1 MGFFDYSLTIKDRIV
16 SDFKATLY
24 MLIVSAIFAGL
35 LGLILGVIMVV
46 TDKDRILENKAV
58 YSILDKLTNLF
69 RAIPFVILLAL
80 IAPLTKV
87 IVGTRIGA
95 TAAIVP
101 LTFSTVP
108 FFARQVEQALAD
120 VDGGKV
126 EAAEAMGLS
135 PAEIIIRVY
144 LREGLPS
151 LIRASSITLISLL
164 GLTAMAGTVGA
175 GGIGDLAIA
184 MGYQRYKD
192 DVVIV
197 SVILILIIVYLIQ
210 GIANYLIRKT
220 SH

>member
-1 MGFFDYSLTIKDRIV
+1 MGFFDYSLSIKDRIV

-46 TDKDRILENKAV
+46 TDKDRILENKVV

>member
-1 MGFFDYSLTIKDRIV
+1 MGFFFFFLTIKDRIV

-35 LGLILGVIMVV
+35 LGLILGVIMVI
-46 TDKDRILENKAV
+46 TDKDRILENKVV

>member
-1 MGFFDYSLTIKDRIV
+1 MGFFDYSLSIKDRII
-16 SDFKATLY
+16 SDFKITLY
-24 MLIVSAIFAGL
+24 MLIVSAIFAGI

-46 TDKDRILENKAV
+46 TDKDRILENKVV

>member
-46 TDKDRILENKAV
+46 TDKDRILENKVV